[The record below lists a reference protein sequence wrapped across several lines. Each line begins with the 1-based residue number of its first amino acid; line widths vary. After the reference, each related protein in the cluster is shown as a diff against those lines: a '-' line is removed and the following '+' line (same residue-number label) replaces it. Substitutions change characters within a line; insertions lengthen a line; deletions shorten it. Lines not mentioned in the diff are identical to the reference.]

1 MTTDPRPPC
10 PAPASSAPLTPPE
23 AATTAW
29 PSAVSRA
36 CQPLTRQ
43 VQLVLVALQ
52 FLTRVPV
59 PARATRGFTA
69 DWLNHCVA
77 HFPLVGACVG
87 AASAG
92 VMWSSL
98 WLWSPAVAA
107 TLAVAF
113 TVWLT
118 GAFHEDGLADTADAL
133 GGAVDRAQALAIMK
147 DSRIGTYGATAL
159 VLSLGGRIALVT
171 QLATASATAAALALT
186 LSHALGRSAAVV
198 VMASLP
204 YGGDPAHAKAKPLA
218 LAVPW
223 EARFGAAVWTGLLL
237 VSCAAAAQWAPLA
250 ATWPTPPGRLGV
262 GLAAAT
268 CAMVAVALV
277 MRRWLRRRLGGYTGD
292 GLGATEQT
300 CELAVLLALAAVW
313 T

>member
-1 MTTDPRPPC
+1 MHPPKAEPAESPATVTSPCRGRPR
-10 PAPASSAPLTPPE
+10 ALAR
-23 AATTAW
+23 AW
-29 PSAVSRA
+29 HA
-36 CQPLTRQ
+36 LTRQ
-43 VQLVLVALQ
+43 AQLALVALQ

-59 PARATRGFTA
+59 PARATRGFEA

-77 HFPLVGACVG
+77 HFPLVGAGVG

-92 VMWSSL
+92 VLWLSL
-98 WLWSPAVAA
+98 QLWSPAVAA

-133 GGAVDRAQALAIMK
+133 GGAVSRAQALVIMK

-171 QLATASATAAALALT
+171 QLATASPTAAAFALT
-186 LSHALGRSAAVV
+186 LSHAFGRSAAVA

-223 EARFGAAVWTGLLL
+223 GARLGAAVWTGLWLA
-237 VSCAAAAQWAPLA
+237 SCAAAAQWAPVA
-250 ATWPTPPGRLGV
+250 ATWPTSPARLGA
-262 GLAAAT
+262 GWAAAA
-268 CAMVAVALV
+268 CAMGAVALA

-292 GLGATEQT
+292 GLGATEQA

-313 T
+313 R